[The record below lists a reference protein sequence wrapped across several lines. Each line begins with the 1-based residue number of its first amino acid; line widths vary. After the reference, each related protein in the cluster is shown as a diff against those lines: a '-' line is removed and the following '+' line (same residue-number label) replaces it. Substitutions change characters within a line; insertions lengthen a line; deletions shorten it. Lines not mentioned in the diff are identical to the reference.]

1 MYKYFEI
8 NGAKKMSGEI
18 IISGAKNS
26 ALPLL
31 IATALSNDVVTLED
45 IPDIKDIKIIAS
57 ILERMGSKIQIDD
70 NQRTIVV
77 DNKELVYKELVY
89 EDVSKLRAS
98 YYFLGVMVGRY
109 SKAKIL
115 LPGGCFLGPR
125 PIDLHIK
132 GLEQM
137 GCEIRQTKN
146 GNFDQLEV
154 EAKEGLKGAKIFLDF
169 PSVGATINLMLA
181 AVHAKG
187 TTILENCAKEPE
199 IIDVANLL
207 KTMGAEIKG
216 VGTGEITIKGK
227 KKLHGGIHQVI
238 PDRIEAGTYL
248 MMGSLLADNLIIKN
262 IIPEHIESLI
272 AKLRESGVKMQIG
285 TDTIFIEKSVDNLKP
300 INIKTGVYPS
310 FPTDLQQIMTTY
322 LTQVEGESSIIDTI
336 YPDRFRNCE
345 HLNNMSSNITYGDGK
360 ANIKGKSDLK
370 GTEVIATDLR
380 AGASLVFAGALAKG
394 TTKVFDISH
403 ILRGY
408 DKIVEKLNAVG
419 VDIKLVEKE

>member
-8 NGAKKMSGEI
+8 NGTDKISGEI
-18 IISGAKNS
+18 TISGAKNS

-31 IATALSNDVVTLED
+31 IATALSNDIVTLEE
-45 IPDIKDIKIIAS
+45 IPDINDIKIIAS
-57 ILERMGSKIQIDD
+57 ILERMGSEVEINDEK
-70 NQRTIVV
+70 RTIVV
-77 DNKELVYKELVY
+77 NNKSLVYKDLVY

-137 GCEIRQTKN
+137 GCEIKQTKN

-154 EAKEGLKGAKIFLDF
+154 EAKGGLKGAKIFLDF

-187 TTILENCAKEPE
+187 ETVLENCAKEPE

-207 KTMGAEIKG
+207 KTMGADIKG
-216 VGTGEITIKGK
+216 VGTGEIRIKGK
-227 KKLHGGIHQVI
+227 QELHGAIHQVI

-248 MMGSLLADNLIIKN
+248 MMGALLGEDLTIKN

-272 AKLRESGVKMQIG
+272 AKLEESGVKMEIG
-285 TDTIFIEKSVDNLKP
+285 TDTIFIKEKGKNLKP

-322 LTQVEGESSIIDTI
+322 LTQINGESSIIDTI

-345 HLNNMSSNITYGDGK
+345 HLNNMS
-360 ANIKGKSDLK
+360 ANIDYGKGQAKVIGTTKLK
-370 GTEVIATDLR
+370 GEEVIATDLR
-380 AGASLVFAGALAKG
+380 AGASLVFAGILANG
-394 TTKVFDISH
+394 TTKILDISH

-408 DKIVEKLNAVG
+408 DKIVEKLKNVG
-419 VDIKLVEKE
+419 VDINLVEKE

>member
-1 MYKYFEI
+1 MYKYFEV
-8 NGAKKMSGEI
+8 NGTDKISGEI
-18 IISGAKNS
+18 MISGAKNS

-31 IATALSNDVVTLED
+31 IATALSNDIVTLEE

-57 ILERMGSKIQIDD
+57 ILERMGSEVDINDET
-70 NQRTIVV
+70 RTIVAN
-77 DNKELVYKELVY
+77 NKELVYKDLVY

-137 GCEIRQTKN
+137 GCEIKQTKN

-187 TTILENCAKEPE
+187 ETILENCAKEPE

-207 KTMGAEIKG
+207 KTMGADIKG
-216 VGTGEITIKGK
+216 VGTGEIRIKGK
-227 KKLHGGIHQVI
+227 QKLHGGIHQVI

-248 MMGSLLADNLIIKN
+248 MMGALLGENLTIKN
-262 IIPEHIESLI
+262 IIPEHLESLI
-272 AKLRESGVKMQIG
+272 AKLKESGVEMEIG
-285 TDTIFIEKSVDNLKP
+285 TDTIFIKEKAKDLKP

-322 LTQVEGESSIIDTI
+322 LTQVNGESSITDTI

-345 HLNNMSSNITYGDGK
+345 HLNNMS
-360 ANIKGKSDLK
+360 ANIDYGKGSAIVKGSTKLK
-370 GTEVIATDLR
+370 GEEVIATDLR
-380 AGASLVFAGALAKG
+380 AGASLVFAGVLASG
-394 TTKVFDISH
+394 TTKILDISH

-408 DKIVEKLNAVG
+408 DKIVEKLNGVG

>member
-1 MYKYFEI
+1 MYRYFEI
-8 NGAKKMSGEI
+8 KGCEKISGEI
-18 IISGAKNS
+18 NINGAKNS

-31 IATALSNDVVTLED
+31 IATALTNEVVTLEEVPN
-45 IPDIKDIKIIAS
+45 IEDIKIIAS
-57 ILERMGSKIQIDD
+57 ILERMGSKIKIDEK
-70 NQRTIVV
+70 NNSIIV
-77 DNKELVYKELVY
+77 DNRDIKYKELVY

-98 YYFLGVMVGRY
+98 YYFLGVMVGKY

-137 GCEIRQTKN
+137 GCEIKQTKN

-154 EAKEGLKGAKIFLDF
+154 SAPKGLKGEKIFLDF

-181 AVHAKG
+181 AVYAEG
-187 TTILENCAKEPE
+187 ETILENCAKEPE
-199 IIDVANLL
+199 IVDVANLL
-207 KTMGAEIKG
+207 KTLGVEIKG
-216 VGTGEITIKGK
+216 AGTGEIRIKGQQELK
-227 KKLHGGIHQVI
+227 GGIHQVI

-248 MMGSLLADNLIIKN
+248 MMGALLGEELTIKN
-262 IIPEHIESLI
+262 VIPEHIESLI
-272 AKLRESGVKMQIG
+272 AKLKESGVKMDVYSDSIHIKKQPE
-285 TDTIFIEKSVDNLKP
+285 DLKP
-300 INIKTGVYPS
+300 ISVKTGVYPS

-322 LTQVEGESSIIDTI
+322 LTQVNGESKITDTI

-345 HLNNMSSNITYGDGK
+345 HLNNMGSNIEYGEGK
-360 ANIKGKSDLK
+360 AKIKGKTALEGK
-370 GTEVIATDLR
+370 EVIATDLR
-380 AGASLVFAGALAKG
+380 AGASLIFAGMLSKG
-394 TTKVFDISH
+394 TTKILDISH

-408 DKIVEKLNAVG
+408 DKIEEKLRGVG